1 MQPINTWRRAVSALI
16 MISALVASLPGFGA
30 DNKDADSLGADADRP
45 IERFEYESGEQVEE
59 LAISLNYTPEAW
71 QAGIREVPR
80 LYITK
85 VPPRWRDKTSEDMP
99 VVDKKRAFFRLLG
112 PLVLR
117 ANELIQ
123 ADRQQLESI
132 VDALRADK
140 TLSSEEQAFLRET
153 AIAYKLAEEESEI
166 DITDRALQDELIQRV
181 DTLPPSLVLAQ
192 AAEESGWGTS
202 RFAVEGNALFGMWTW
217 GDEGIRPEQQRSEHG
232 DHKIAS
238 YETPL
243 QSVMAYMRNLNT
255 HRSYE
260 ILRARRAE
268 LRRSGARVTG
278 WELAKTLTQ
287 YSERGQGYVDALHGL
302 MKTNMLMP
310 TDDAYL
316 GDGPTILLIPVGEG
330 ASPGI

>member
-1 MQPINTWRRAVSALI
+1 MKRHKQSKNVWRRAASALV
-16 MISALVASLPGFGA
+16 MISALFASLPGCGGDVSDVYSTGA
-30 DNKDADSLGADADRP
+30 NADRP
-45 IERFEYESGEQVEE
+45 VERFEYDSPGQVEE
-59 LAISLNYTPEAW
+59 LAVSLNYTPEAW

-85 VPPRWRDKTSEDMP
+85 IPPRWRDTTSGEMP

-112 PLVLR
+112 PLILH

-123 ADRQQLESI
+123 SDRQQVESI
-132 VDALRADK
+132 VEALRAGK
-140 TLSSEEQAFLRET
+140 TPGSNDQAFLREI
-153 AIAYKLAEEESEI
+153 AIAYKVAEEGSDF
-166 DITDRALQDELIQRV
+166 DITDRALQDELIRRV
-181 DTLPPSLVLAQ
+181 DSLPPSLVLAQ

-202 RFAVEGNALFGMWTW
+202 RFAVQGNALFGMWTW

-260 ILRARRAE
+260 TLRARRAE
-268 LRRSGARVTG
+268 LRRSGAKVTG
-278 WELAKTLTQ
+278 WELAKTLTK
-287 YSERGQGYVDALHGL
+287 YSERGQDYVDSLHAL

-316 GDGPTILLIPVGEG
+316 GDGPSILLIPVGDG
-330 ASPGI
+330 S

>member
-1 MQPINTWRRAVSALI
+1 MHSPVMWRRLASVVI
-16 MISALVASLPGFGA
+16 TMIS
-30 DNKDADSLGADADRP
+30 LGVILSGCDTGNQGIGSSGIDTDRP
-45 IERFEYESGEQVEE
+45 VERFKYDSPEQVEE
-59 LAISLNYTPEAW
+59 LAISLDYTPEAW

-85 VPPRWRDKTSEDMP
+85 VPPRWRDKTSDEMP

-112 PLVLR
+112 PLVLH

-123 ADRQQLESI
+123 SDRQQVQSI
-132 VDALRADK
+132 VEALRAGK
-140 TLSSEEQAFLRET
+140 TPGSKEQAFLRET
-153 AIAYKLAEEESEI
+153 AIAYKVADEES
-166 DITDRALQDELIQRV
+166 DLDVTDRALQDELLRRV

-217 GDEGIRPEQQRSEHG
+217 DDEGIRPEQQRSEHG

-238 YETPL
+238 YKTPME
-243 QSVMAYMRNLNT
+243 SVMAYMRNLNT

-260 ILRARRAE
+260 TLRARRAE
-268 LRRSGARVTG
+268 LRRSGAKVTG
-278 WELAKTLTQ
+278 WELAKTLTK
-287 YSERGQGYVDALHGL
+287 YSERGQGYVDSLHGL
-302 MKTNMLMP
+302 MKTNVLMP

-316 GDGPTILLIPVGEG
+316 GDGPTILLIPVGKG
-330 ASPGI
+330 S